1 MVYWPDWSCSRRT
14 ASVSVGRVPSARY
27 LMGMDRLIPRSRV
40 EARLARASSRSQTLP
55 ISPLIMALMA
65 SLKSGSS
72 SVMTGWPVA
81 TPGSLSFYGVALL
94 KA

>member
-81 TPGSLSFYGVALL
+81 TRALFPSTGWPF
-94 KA
+94 